1 MAESKICGLGSF
13 DDLLVAGRVGARWGG
28 FVFYPPSPRHISFET
43 ATAIADQADAWVES
57 EAEAKSEAGRDRLAI
72 KRVALIVDA
81 EDDVITK
88 ICKSLRPH
96 IVQCHGQ
103 ETPQRVADIKA
114 MTGLAVIKSLSVAAP
129 SDIAKASVYEG
140 VADMVLFDSA
150 PRPHANH
157 NTLPG
162 GRGEAFNWRWLAEY
176 DGSLPWLL
184 AGGLTPDNVATA
196 IATSGA
202 KAVDV
207 SSGVETKPGVK
218 SHPRMQ
224 QFVAAAKQTQT
235 LAKTMPAG
243 VS

>member
-13 DDLLVAGRVGARWGG
+13 DDLLVARHAGARWGG

-43 ATAIADQADAWVES
+43 ATAIADQADTW
-57 EAEAKSEAGRDRLAI
+57 AEAVADRERDGLAI

-81 EDDVITK
+81 EDDIITK
-88 ICKSLRPH
+88 ICQSLRPH
-96 IVQCHGQ
+96 MVQCHGH
-103 ETPQRVADIKA
+103 ETPQRVADIKT

-129 SDIAKASVYEG
+129 NDIAKASVYEG

-150 PRPHANH
+150 PRPNTNH
-157 NTLPG
+157 NALPG
-162 GRGEAFNWRWLAEY
+162 GRGETFNWQWLAGY
-176 DGSLPWLL
+176 NGNLPWLL

-218 SHPRMQ
+218 SHPLMQ
-224 QFVAAAKQTQT
+224 QFVAAAKQSQAQT
-235 LAKTMPAG
+235 PAKTSKQANA
-243 VS
+243 S